1 MDAFVQ
7 GDARQ
12 GRIKSI
18 AKLLSLLCNRI
29 TVNCKRLANMTDKE
43 IYYTK
48 LYQKYGEAMTAK
60 EVMRELG
67 FGNTRR
73 LNAISVELLP
83 KAGGGR
89 RGVRVSY
96 RTEDVA
102 NYMLL
107 SPPRNVRG
115 SRVEFNVREFRRFSA
130 RYGLTPKEKGELFD
144 AWTVSLM
151 YGDESASLDV
161 KEITALGGGN
171 PRALNLL
178 AARGIPL
185 NPLQSGVFGVAA

>member
-1 MDAFVQ
+1 
-7 GDARQ
+7 
-12 GRIKSI
+12 
-18 AKLLSLLCNRI
+18 
-29 TVNCKRLANMTDKE
+29 MTDKE
-43 IYYTK
+43 IYYTQ

-60 EVMRELG
+60 EVMREFG
-67 FGNTRR
+67 FGNTRP

-83 KAGGGR
+83 KTGGGR

-102 NYMLL
+102 NYMLY
-107 SPPRNVRG
+107 SPPRKVRG

-130 RYGLTPKEKGELFD
+130 RHALTSKEKGELFD

-161 KEITALGGGN
+161 QEITALGGGN
-171 PRALNLL
+171 ARVLNLL

>member
-7 GDARQ
+7 EDAGQ
-12 GRIKSI
+12 ARIKSI
-18 AKLLSLLCNRI
+18 AKLLSLLCNSL

-73 LNAISVELLP
+73 LNAISVEVLP

-96 RTEDVA
+96 RSEDVA
-102 NYMLL
+102 NYMLH

-115 SRVEFNVREFRRFSA
+115 SRVEFNVHEFRRFSA
-130 RYGLTPKEKGELFD
+130 RYGLTSKEKGELFD
-144 AWTVSLM
+144 AWTVSFM
-151 YGDESASLDV
+151 YGDESASLNV

-185 NPLQSGVFGVAA
+185 NPLKSGVFGVSA